1 MQTRSLRSLL
11 FRSGLIPQILTP
23 SGLNLIVAML
33 FLSEPRSHREVGDAD
48 GWTRL
53 ARGRKLRVY
62 IIIYIYMYMYMY
74 MCICVYMNICIYVYM
89 YMICLCICI
98 CICIYY
104 VFIMYLDISFTFC
117 LFSPIHWWS
126 LVLVQWKFRQV
137 VSPGRRVSTTTP
149 QMSVEPKKIIIAQD
163 KSAQSPID
171 SQCSIYDF
179 HSAF

>member
-1 MQTRSLRSLL
+1 MLFISNTTKQGPQFMDR
-11 FRSGLIPQILTP
+11 FRSSRILFGDVEDERRMGLTTY
-23 SGLNLIVAML
+23 A
-33 FLSEPRSHREVGDAD
+33 
-48 GWTRL
+48 T
-53 ARGRKLRVY
+53 Y
-62 IIIYIYMYMYMY
+62 
-74 MCICVYMNICIYVYM
+74 ICIYVYM

-137 VSPGRRVSTTTP
+137 ASHGRRVSTTTP

>member
-1 MQTRSLRSLL
+1 MC
-11 FRSGLIPQILTP
+11 I
-23 SGLNLIVAML
+23 N
-33 FLSEPRSHREVGDAD
+33 
-48 GWTRL
+48 
-53 ARGRKLRVY
+53 VY
-62 IIIYIYMYMYMY
+62 MYICIYVYDMFMYMYMY
-74 MCICVYMNICIYVYM
+74 I
-89 YMICLCICI
+89 L
-98 CICIYY
+98 CIYY